1 MELKTLEIDTKEA
14 EKIISEFNKPNIDK
28 SQTSKTRSSNKEKVK
43 TKKISKK

>member
-28 SQTSKTRSSNKEKVK
+28 IQSTKTKSSSKSKPKS
-43 TKKISKK
+43 KKISKK